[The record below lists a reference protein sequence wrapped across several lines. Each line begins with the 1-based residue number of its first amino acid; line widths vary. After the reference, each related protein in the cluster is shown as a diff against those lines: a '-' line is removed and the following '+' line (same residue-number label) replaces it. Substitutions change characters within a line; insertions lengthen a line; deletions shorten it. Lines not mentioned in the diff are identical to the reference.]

1 MSTLT
6 SRFMVRAIT
15 LLASFV
21 SSAGAF
27 SASCLLTTLLLPPAS
42 FAARTDA
49 ASVELTAEMT
59 IVPDVPLDSCS
70 EMLTPLGG
78 ETPRVA
84 SGFAARLLPFPGQG
98 RMFGVIPNYR
108 AAQYQENYKP
118 LTPKEKF
125 EIARK
130 DSFDWPN
137 FPLLAGYA
145 LQAQVAS
152 GGFRN
157 NGGVPG
163 FFQFYGRAFGD
174 QIVGAYITEALL
186 PSLLHEDP
194 RFFRLGTG
202 SFLHRAAHAASSIVM
217 TPTPSGHM
225 QFNLSEVVGNMGVV
239 AITTAYYPASQSA
252 PEAAERWGMALGNDL
267 ISNILTEFWPDV
279 RRRVV
284 PRLLLGITHH
294 PQAK

>member
-1 MSTLT
+1 MSTPT
-6 SRFMVRAIT
+6 TAPHPMVRLISLLYSPVS
-15 LLASFV
+15 LLA
-21 SSAGAF
+21 ALIL
-27 SASCLLTTLLLPPAS
+27 CPAV
-42 FAARTDA
+42 FAARADT
-49 ASVELTAEMT
+49 ASVEFSPEMT
-59 IVPDVPLDSCS
+59 LVPDVPLDSCS
-70 EMLTPLGG
+70 EMPAPFIS
-78 ETPRVA
+78 ETPTGPT
-84 SGFAARLLPFPGQG
+84 GFIARLLPFPGQG

-118 LTPKEKF
+118 LTTKQKF

-152 GGFRN
+152 GGFKN

-174 QIVGAYITEALL
+174 QIIGAYITEAML

-202 SFLHRAAHAASSIVM
+202 SLLHRAVHAASSIVL
-217 TPTPSGHM
+217 TPAENGHL
-225 QFNLSEVVGNMGVV
+225 QFNFSEVAGNMGVV
-239 AITTAYYPASQSA
+239 ALTSFYYPQSQAAS
-252 PEAAERWGMALGNDL
+252 EALERWGMALGNDM
-267 ISNILTEFWPDV
+267 ISNMLTEFWPDV
-279 RRRVV
+279 RRRVL
-284 PRLLLGITHH
+284 PRLLSVVSHH